1 MSDIQQYGWSQW
13 GNMLDPAGG
22 WVRHA
27 DHVAALAAQATA
39 HINALAALTQERDF
53 LQQQVDDQATA
64 HEAEMAE
71 AGYRQLMERNAAV
84 AEAREQGVSD
94 ERARIRAGVEALE
107 WWEDEVLRAESW
119 VSRDLVLAVIDEEDK

>member
-39 HINALAALTQERDF
+39 HINALAALTQEQDF

-64 HEAEMAE
+64 HEAALVEEQRKFREFAE
-71 AGYRQLMERNAAV
+71 QSGYLH
-84 AEAREQGVSD
+84 GVSD
-94 ERARIRAGVEALE
+94 ERARVRAGVETLFPQE
-107 WWEDEVLRAESW
+107 RYPDEHAA
-119 VSRDLVLAVIDEEDK
+119 VLAVIDGEVAE